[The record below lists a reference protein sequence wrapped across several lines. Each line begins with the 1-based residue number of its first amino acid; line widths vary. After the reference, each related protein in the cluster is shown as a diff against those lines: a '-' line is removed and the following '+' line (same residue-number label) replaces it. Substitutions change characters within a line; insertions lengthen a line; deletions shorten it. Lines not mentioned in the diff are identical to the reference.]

1 MNYYKKV
8 LKRNK
13 MIDKWIY
20 AFFGGLDKI
29 CSFVDNLWNFFTAP
43 RCKCG
48 KKKTGAKND
57 R

>member
-1 MNYYKKV
+1 
-8 LKRNK
+8 
-13 MIDKWIY
+13 MIDKWLY
-20 AFFGGLDKI
+20 AFFGGLDKM
-29 CSFVDNLWNFFTAP
+29 CSLMDNLWNFFTAP